1 MPGIKF
7 NRSETERENN
17 PVILKLPAMPSSKV
31 FTQCFRMGKALSFAS
46 CPCGLAI
53 MGGVGKY
60 YRRSIPLSA
69 RNVRRNQLSR
79 LWLQHDVKHTVEVV
93 DPTHPITNG
102 IPVSFEFTDEL
113 YLAPFLK
120 KMCTQYSDHV
130 MTSLVSISTQQI
142 LRYVVKA
149 SVIKTGNIHPL
160 VMQWGG

>member
-1 MPGIKF
+1 
-7 NRSETERENN
+7 
-17 PVILKLPAMPSSKV
+17 
-31 FTQCFRMGKALSFAS
+31 MGKALSFAS
-46 CPCGLAI
+46 CPCGWPLWEEWANI
-53 MGGVGKY
+53 IGGRFHYQPATLGGINY
-60 YRRSIPLSA
+60 PDSGYR
-69 RNVRRNQLSR
+69 
-79 LWLQHDVKHTVEVV
+79 HDVKHTVEVV

-113 YLAPFLK
+113 YLGSILK

-149 SVIKTGNIHPL
+149 SVIKTGNIHPR